1 MFQNPLQ
8 FSKINPARS
17 QIELDAMRQL
27 GPPVRPNPPRL
38 RLAPNPLAPQVPKS
52 PEQILPGRGQR

>member
-1 MFQNPLQ
+1 M
-8 FSKINPARS
+8 KS

-38 RLAPNPLAPQVPKS
+38 HLAPNPMAPKAPKS
-52 PEQILPGRGQR
+52 PEQILPGRGQI